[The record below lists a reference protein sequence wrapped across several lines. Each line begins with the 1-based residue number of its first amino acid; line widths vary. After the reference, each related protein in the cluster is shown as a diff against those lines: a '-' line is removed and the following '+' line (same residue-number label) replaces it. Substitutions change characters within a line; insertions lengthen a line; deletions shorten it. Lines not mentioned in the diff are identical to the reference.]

1 MSPLLLSFL
10 ASVSLSSVLGAPN
23 CQPGWAFVELDS
35 LGCIKVDIETRTW
48 IDAVDFCHQENVIDA
63 DSGPRLFE
71 ATRSELYYDNFI
83 EKNFWWQIPTLA
95 IPAAESV

>member
-1 MSPLLLSFL
+1 MFALIFVL
-10 ASVSLSSVLGAPN
+10 ATVSLTSVLGALN

-63 DSGPRLFE
+63 ASGPRLFE
-71 ATRSELYYDNFI
+71 ATRSEPFPDNLR
-83 EKNFWWQIPTLA
+83 ENYVWWQTPTLA
-95 IPAAESV
+95 IPAVESV